1 MNRKGLNNSSVVTV
15 LVMALGLAFIIT
27 GIWRHEFTIVLEKA
41 INICLECVGI
51 G

>member
-1 MNRKGLNNSSVVTV
+1 MKSEISKLLLNIVFLVTSFVLILYGILDNEVVTV
-15 LVMALGLAFIIT
+15 FN
-27 GIWRHEFTIVLEKA
+27 KA